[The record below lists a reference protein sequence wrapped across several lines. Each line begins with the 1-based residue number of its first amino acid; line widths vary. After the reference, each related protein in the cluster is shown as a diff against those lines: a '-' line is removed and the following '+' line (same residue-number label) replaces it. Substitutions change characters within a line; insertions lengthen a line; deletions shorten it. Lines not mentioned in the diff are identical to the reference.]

1 LARIGEK
8 AVTIALI
15 WKAGFEVELLAPAG
29 LSRKSLA
36 ERVAA
41 RHGGAIRRFFHPQSE
56 PSKVPGTPIF
66 ENLTLGFE
74 VTDADGQPVA
84 RFVDDLTL
92 QADLNKQ
99 ARPVDGWYRIL
110 ADDNRLLR
118 LVMRHCDGEA
128 DLSDV
133 LRPFAALFGTEP
145 VVNEAGMVRVAD
157 EDDAS
162 VAIAAPLPGE
172 RERGC
177 EIITMPIETGHE
189 AALTMLLED
198 AQALGFL
205 VPKEG
210 ATHIHFDAERLC
222 TARAIATLVATLDRF
237 GPALKQLVGVNENCV
252 RLGAWP
258 PALATRVMEPSFL
271 TQDWPDVQSE
281 LRQMK
286 LTKYCDFNLANIALG
301 NRAKHTF
308 EVRVLPATL
317 DAGEIIRAAALFEAL
332 LCWCCDDQFKKLP
345 SSISALI
352 EELPL
357 SDVVASGWLEKA
369 AASAAGVS

>member
-1 LARIGEK
+1 M
-8 AVTIALI
+8 TIALT

-29 LSRKSLA
+29 FSRKSLA

-56 PSKVPGTPIF
+56 PSKVPGTPVF

-99 ARPVDGWYRIL
+99 ARPVAGWYRIL

-128 DLSDV
+128 DLADV
-133 LRPFAALFGTEP
+133 LRPIAALFGTEP
-145 VVNEAGMVRVAD
+145 AVNEAGMVRIAD
-157 EDDAS
+157 EEGAS
-162 VAIAAPLPGE
+162 VAIGAPLPGE

-177 EIITMPIETGHE
+177 EIITIPFEAGHE
-189 AALTMLLED
+189 AKLTALLED

-205 VPKEG
+205 IPKEG
-210 ATHIHFDAERLC
+210 ATHIHFDAELLC
-222 TARAIATLVATLDRF
+222 SARAIAALVATLERF

-271 TQDWPDVQSE
+271 TLDWPDVQSE
-281 LRQMK
+281 LQQMK

-332 LCWCCDDQFKKLP
+332 LRWCSDEQLNELP
-345 SSISALI
+345 TSINALI

-357 SDVVASGWLEKA
+357 AGEVASGWLEKA
-369 AASAAGVS
+369 AAGVAGVS